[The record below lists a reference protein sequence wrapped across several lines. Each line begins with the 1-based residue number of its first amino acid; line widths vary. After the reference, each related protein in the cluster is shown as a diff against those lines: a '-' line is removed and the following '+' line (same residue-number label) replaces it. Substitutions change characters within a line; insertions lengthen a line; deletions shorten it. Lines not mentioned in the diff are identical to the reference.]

1 MEAPDILVL
10 YELLNFRRGTLVWEI
25 YFCRKSTRY
34 PQQTNESGS
43 IPRIFFGAY
52 IADPLCGARDGS
64 LLAEVRSG
72 GAPLSIEYIVTFAL
86 ISAAG
91 VILASVLNVSNFSR
105 SQKQEAKEESSS
117 LAASLATMSTT
128 LDHMDLSIRDMRSEM
143 SVTMRDI
150 KQDIKEHRDMIVKTQ
165 ERVLAAHQRL
175 DELTGRRGVGA
186 NGKLQ

>member
-1 MEAPDILVL
+1 M
-10 YELLNFRRGTLVWEI
+10 
-25 YFCRKSTRY
+25 
-34 PQQTNESGS
+34 
-43 IPRIFFGAY
+43 
-52 IADPLCGARDGS
+52 
-64 LLAEVRSG
+64 
-72 GAPLSIEYIVTFAL
+72 SIEYVVTFAI

-143 SVTMRDI
+143 SVNMRDI

>member
-1 MEAPDILVL
+1 M
-10 YELLNFRRGTLVWEI
+10 
-25 YFCRKSTRY
+25 
-34 PQQTNESGS
+34 
-43 IPRIFFGAY
+43 
-52 IADPLCGARDGS
+52 
-64 LLAEVRSG
+64 
-72 GAPLSIEYIVTFAL
+72 SIEYVVTFAI

-143 SVTMRDI
+143 SVNMRDI

-186 NGKLQ
+186 NGKSQ